1 MYTLSIDYDDSKQ
14 STYKAVLLWDSI
26 TKETVRFDSGDFLV
40 DWIDALK
47 YVDDESIVCSS
58 SVDHFLMDGKRYVM
72 RMIKEDN
79 GYRFATEDEIDKNR
93 YDFKIMI
100 SSRMKS
106 FNALQKYYKRKKSGN
121 QCAAVS
127 KY

>member
-1 MYTLSIDYDDSKQ
+1 M
-14 STYKAVLLWDSI
+14 
-26 TKETVRFDSGDFLV
+26 V

-47 YVDDESIVCSS
+47 YVDDESIICSS

-121 QCAAVS
+121 QCAAIN